1 MKKLVPTLDD
11 EIELLRVR
19 DDRRRLLRTLRE
31 AKAGALAAP
40 CAGSSGSATPPK
52 RQA

>member
-11 EIELLRVR
+11 EIAVLRVR
-19 DDRRRLLRTLRE
+19 DDRRRLLRALRE

-40 CAGSSGSATPPK
+40 CSGPSGSVTPPLG
-52 RQA
+52 QA